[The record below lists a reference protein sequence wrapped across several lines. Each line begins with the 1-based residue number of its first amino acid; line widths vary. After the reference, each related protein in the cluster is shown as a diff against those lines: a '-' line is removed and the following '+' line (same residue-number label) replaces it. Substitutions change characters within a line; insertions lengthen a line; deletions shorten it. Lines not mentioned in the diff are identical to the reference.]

1 MYWFWSFYSFIGV
14 FMTRRF
20 PKAKNNHNYAIMI
33 AARNESAVI
42 GNLIDNA
49 FEAMNSMSYDGQK
62 ELLFGMF
69 SKPGALLITTDDT
82 GTGIAEEHIEHIF
95 ENGFSTK
102 GAGRGT
108 GLYQVKTITE
118 NAGGSV
124 NVESQEGVGTSFTV
138 SFKK

>member
-1 MYWFWSFYSFIGV
+1 
-14 FMTRRF
+14 
-20 PKAKNNHNYAIMI
+20 
-33 AARNESAVI
+33 
-42 GNLIDNA
+42 
-49 FEAMNSMSYDGQK
+49 MNSMSYDGQK

-118 NAGGSV
+118 NAGGSI